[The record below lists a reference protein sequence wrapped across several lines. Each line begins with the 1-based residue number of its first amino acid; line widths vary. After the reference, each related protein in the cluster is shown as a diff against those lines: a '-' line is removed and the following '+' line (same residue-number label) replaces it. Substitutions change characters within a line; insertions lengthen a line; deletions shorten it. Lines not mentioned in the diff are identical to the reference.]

1 MEYCEFSKGKG
12 PVTEWKSKRR
22 LYEEVENDL
31 QPEGGWEPHSLRERG
46 SGFLVGIITWGYA

>member
-46 SGFLVGIITWGYA
+46 SGFLVG